1 MRKTKQKKRTK
12 IPFNSANGLTG
23 PALNWVGLF
32 SLLTIMNERVRRDTI
47 AIALNNLIE
56 SINLSLEDNEICPN
70 NAEDREYLE
79 FLAASAATIIK
90 EMADTDNDLPISKPK
105 WDELTKR

>member
-1 MRKTKQKKRTK
+1 MDEY
-12 IPFNSANGLTG
+12 I
-23 PALNWVGLF
+23 
-32 SLLTIMNERVRRDTI
+32 RRDVI

-56 SINLSLEDNEICPN
+56 SITLSLEDNEICPN

-79 FLAASAATIIK
+79 FLAISAATILK
-90 EMADTDNDLPISKPK
+90 EMADTDPNLPISKPK

>member
-1 MRKTKQKKRTK
+1 
-12 IPFNSANGLTG
+12 
-23 PALNWVGLF
+23 
-32 SLLTIMNERVRRDTI
+32 MNERVRRDTI
-47 AIALNNLIE
+47 VIALNNLIE

-70 NAEDREYLE
+70 NDEDREYLE
-79 FLAASAATIIK
+79 FLSASAATIIK